1 MDIKE
6 LKGSMTL
13 SDFAEGLIAQKR
25 LGTAGA
31 VWEDYVDCNH
41 CIYHDKCRA
50 ICEQYENKGVN
61 LYCGQVIDFLLGDL
75 DLDTIPAE
83 V

>member
-6 LKGSMTL
+6 LKGSMSL
-13 SDFAEGLIAQKR
+13 SDFAEGLIAQKK

-41 CIYHDKCRA
+41 CIYQEKCKA
-50 ICEQYENKGVN
+50 LCAHYEDRGVN
-61 LYCGQVIDFLLGDL
+61 LYCGQVIDYLLGDL
-75 DLDTIPAE
+75 DLDKLPAE